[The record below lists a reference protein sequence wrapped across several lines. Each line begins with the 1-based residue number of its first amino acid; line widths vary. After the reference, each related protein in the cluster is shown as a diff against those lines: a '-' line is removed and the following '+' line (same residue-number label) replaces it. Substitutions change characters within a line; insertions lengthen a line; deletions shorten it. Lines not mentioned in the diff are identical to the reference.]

1 MTVPFPCFLLEMES
15 QPEESKKSKLS
26 PQQRRNIEE
35 LVRLSPQVIQSRVR
49 RDALCTSEV
58 LGQYAGT
65 KSEEPQKKNT

>member
-1 MTVPFPCFLLEMES
+1 MTVPFPFFILEMDN
-15 QPEESKKSKLS
+15 QPEEESKKSKLS

-65 KSEEPQKKNT
+65 KPDEAHKNT